1 MAIIKMKR
9 LRVIMPSLV
18 QKKVIKDLTRLGCV
32 EIETP
37 VYANL
42 NEDELKLVKPAS
54 LLTDAARGRVEM
66 VAALDALKKYAPEK
80 KSFLTP
86 RRQVTENVLFEEE
99 TIQEANRVSGQ
110 ISGIVKQINE
120 TRTLIGRISAQKE
133 ALEPWKALDVP
144 FEFTGGKYFSV
155 IIGACPT
162 EVDVKNL
169 ASSINE
175 QDIVAVLEEI
185 NADKEQKYILLVSHV
200 DALEEALAVLKS
212 AGFSQTVLKDLTGT
226 AAENLI
232 NLDIELNTAEQL
244 LSELQEKVASLA
256 QHREIIEQAAD
267 ALAIE
272 SLRETAM
279 SSMLHTDKT
288 IYFEGWVPE
297 ETEKNIIGVLED
309 NECAYEFCETAEG
322 EEPPVAIK
330 NSKFVQPF
338 GAITEL
344 YGLPKYS
351 SLIDTNTPL
360 AFSFI
365 LFFGMML
372 SDVGC
377 GLVLSIIT
385 FLILKKKK
393 PDGGFKNF
401 VTVMFYGSIS
411 AMIWGVLFGSWF
423 GNAPTAIAAL
433 FSKEFA
439 IKPLWFDPL
448 IKPMFMLG
456 LTCGIGVIH
465 IFIGMG
471 LSAWRN
477 IKQGN
482 WKDAIFDT
490 GFWYMI
496 IIGAIGI
503 ATGLKIF
510 VYIALL
516 GALGVLLT
524 AGRSKKNIF
533 SRIISGLGALYGS
546 TSYLSDILSY
556 GRLMAL
562 GMCTGVI
569 ASVMNLMG
577 NLTGKTGVVATII
590 FFIVF
595 VIGQTFN
602 LAISLLGAFIH
613 SLRLEFVEFFGKFY
627 ESGGRK
633 FKPLYNQTTYTQL
646 IKEEN

>member
-1 MAIIKMKR
+1 MAIVKMKR
-9 LRVIMPSLV
+9 LRAIMPSYIE
-18 QKKVIKDLTRLGCV
+18 KKVIKDLTRLGCV

-37 VYANL
+37 AYANL
-42 NEDELKLVKPAS
+42 NEEESKLVKPAS
-54 LLTDAARGRVEM
+54 VTLDAARSRTVM
-66 VAALDALKKYAPEK
+66 VTGLDALNRYAPEK

-86 RRQVTENVLFEEE
+86 RRQVTEKALFDEE
-99 TIQEANRVSGQ
+99 TIRKANEVSEQ
-110 ISGIVKQINE
+110 ISGIVKQFNE
-120 TRTLIGRISAQKE
+120 TKTLIGRISAQKE
-133 ALEPWKALDVP
+133 TLQPWRALDIP
-144 FEFTGGKYFSV
+144 FEFAGGKYFSV
-155 IIGACPT
+155 IIGACPS
-162 EVDVKNL
+162 EVDVKGL
-169 ASSINE
+169 ASAIDE
-175 QDIVAVLEEI
+175 QEIVAAVEEI

-200 DALEEALAVLKS
+200 DATEEALAVLKA

-226 AAENLI
+226 AAENLVKFD
-232 NLDIELNTAEQL
+232 NELNAAEQH
-244 LSELQEKVASLA
+244 LSELKEKIASLA
-256 QHREIIEQAAD
+256 QYREIIEQTSD

-279 SSMLHTDKT
+279 SSMLHTEKT

-297 ETEKNIIGVLED
+297 ETEKFVIGVLEE
-309 NECAYEFCETAEG
+309 NGCAYEFCEMAED

-365 LFFGMML
+365 LFFGIML

-377 GLVLSIIT
+377 GLVLSIMT

-401 VTVMFYGSIS
+401 VTVMFYGGIS

-423 GNAPTAIAAL
+423 GNAPTAIAAI
-433 FSKEFA
+433 FGKEFA
-439 IKPLWFDPL
+439 MKPLWFDPL
-448 IKPMFMLG
+448 VKPMFMLVF
-456 LTCGIGVIH
+456 TCGIGVVH

-471 LSAWRN
+471 LSAWRS

-496 IIGAIGI
+496 IIGAIGL

-510 VYIALL
+510 MYIALL

-533 SRIISGLGALYGS
+533 SRIVSGLGALYGS

-577 NLTGKTGVVATII
+577 NLTGKTGVVAAII

-595 VIGQTFN
+595 IIGQTFN

-613 SLRLEFVEFFGKFY
+613 SLRLEFVEYFGKFY

-633 FKPLYNQTTYTQL
+633 FKPLYNQTTYTQF